1 MNKDQV
7 KGAAKE
13 VAGKVQKNT
22 GDAIGST
29 SQEAKGMAREAE
41 GKVQKNIG
49 NAKETLK
56 DASRDTRDSRDDTTP
71 TTRKP

>member
-22 GDAIGST
+22 GAAIGST
-29 SQEAKGMAREAE
+29 SQQGKGMAREVA
-41 GKVQKNIG
+41 GKAQKNLG
-49 NAKETLK
+49 DARETVK
-56 DASRDTRDSRDDTTP
+56 DAAKDTH
-71 TTRKP
+71 RKP